1 MSTDS
6 SLSESP
12 MSWMLDGITMHATLT
27 RPSGED
33 PFPAVVFVAGSGPT
47 DRNWNTPLLPGS
59 NGSAAL
65 LAQMLTANGYVTL
78 RYDKRASGPH
88 AQESVQR
95 LAGNISMQGHAAELA
110 GAIEL
115 LAKQP
120 DVDPTRIFVLANS
133 EGCIHALHYQ
143 LEAPAYPCTGLI
155 LTAAPARPIS
165 AVARSQVA
173 AQLAAVPEG
182 DALLATFDA
191 AMQEF
196 AAGRPVPVDERF
208 PEGIRMLI
216 GGLTSPVNQP
226 FARELWVTDP
236 AALLERSTAPV
247 LILIGKQD
255 IQVDWQADGAVFE
268 ALAAQHPNISIAY
281 PEHANHVL
289 KHEPRSRAQLSPGDA
304 VAAYNAESGVL
315 DAEAVA
321 VILGWLQRNQ

>member
-1 MSTDS
+1 
-6 SLSESP
+6 
-12 MSWMLDGITMHATLT
+12 MLDGITIYATLT
-27 RPSGED
+27 RPPTPG
-33 PFPAVVFVAGSGPT
+33 PLPAVVFVAGSGPT

-59 NGSAAL
+59 NGSAVL
-65 LAQMLTANGYVTL
+65 LAETLTANGYLTL

-88 AQESVQR
+88 AQENVQR
-95 LAGNISMQGHAAELA
+95 LAGGISMQGHTAELA
-110 GAIEL
+110 GAVDL
-115 LAKQP
+115 LTQRP

-133 EGCIHALHYQ
+133 EGCIHALHHELQ
-143 LEAPAYPCTGLI
+143 APAHPCRGLI

-182 DALLATFDA
+182 DALLAAFDA

-196 AAGRPVPVDERF
+196 AAGRPVPDDRRL

-216 GGLTSPVNQP
+216 LGLTNPVNQP

-236 AALLERSTAPV
+236 AALLGRIAVPV
-247 LILIGKQD
+247 LIVIGKQD

-268 ALAAQHPNISIAY
+268 ALAAQHANISIVY

-289 KHEPRSRAQLSPGDA
+289 KHEPRSRAQLSPGEA
-304 VAAYNAESGVL
+304 VAAYNAESAVL
-315 DAEAVA
+315 DAETVA
-321 VILGWLQRNQ
+321 AITGWLQTHQS

>member
-6 SLSESP
+6 SFSETP
-12 MSWMLDGITMHATLT
+12 VSWMLDGITIDATLIH
-27 RPSGED
+27 PPGEG

-65 LAQMLTANGYVTL
+65 LAQTLTANNYVTL

-88 AQESVQR
+88 AQENVQR

-115 LAKQP
+115 LAKRP
-120 DVDPTRIFVLANS
+120 DVDPQRIFVLANS
-133 EGCIHALHYQ
+133 EGCIHALHYELQ
-143 LEAPAYPCTGLI
+143 APAYPCKGLI

-165 AVARSQVA
+165 AVVRSQVA
-173 AQLAAVPEG
+173 AQLGALADG
-182 DALLATFDA
+182 DALLAAFDA
-191 AMQEF
+191 AMQAF

-208 PEGIRMLI
+208 PDGVRMLI

-236 AALLERSTAPV
+236 AALLAQIAAPV
-247 LILIGKQD
+247 LIVIGKQD
-255 IQVDWQADGAVFE
+255 IQVDWQADGAVFD
-268 ALAAQHPNISIAY
+268 ALAAQHPNISIVY

-289 KHEPRSRAQLSPGDA
+289 KHEPRSRAQLSPGEA
-304 VAAYNAESGVL
+304 VAAYNAESAVL
-315 DAEAVA
+315 DAETVA
-321 VILGWLQRNQ
+321 AIIHWLHKHH